1 VRQALQSRFVKPLR
15 VGIQLPEVE
24 REVRWRE
31 VVAIARAAEEGG
43 FDSIWLGDH
52 LLYRGDD
59 RPERGP
65 WDVWTQLAALAA
77 ATERVQLGPLVACTA
92 FHPPGLLARM
102 AASVDEVSGGRLV
115 LGLGAGWNEAE
126 FRAFGIPY
134 ERRVSR
140 FEEAFEI
147 VRRLV
152 AGERVTFHGRY
163 HEVEDAL
170 LLPPPARRIPLM
182 LGANRPRMLSIGLPH
197 VDVWNTWW
205 DEFAND
211 PAHFAELNA
220 GTDAAA
226 ERVGRDPR
234 EIERSAC
241 LLVAV
246 DPSSQERPPNPDAPA
261 LPVEELGAALH
272 TLAEG
277 GADEAIL
284 VAAPITEASVREL
297 AAALPS

>member
-1 VRQALQSRFVKPLR
+1 VR

-24 REVRWRE
+24 RQVRWPE

-52 LLYRGDD
+52 LLYRGGD

-115 LGLGAGWNEAE
+115 LGLGAGWNETE
-126 FRAFGIPY
+126 FRAFGIPFD
-134 ERRVSR
+134 RRVSR

-152 AGERVTFHGRY
+152 AGERVTFSGRFY
-163 HEVEDAL
+163 DVEDAV

-197 VDVWNTWW
+197 VEAWNTWW
-205 DEFAND
+205 DELGND
-211 PAHFAELNA
+211 PARFAELNA

-226 ERVGRDPR
+226 EQVGRDPR

-246 DPSSQERPPNPDAPA
+246 DPSSQERRPNPDAPA
-261 LPVEELGAALH
+261 LRVDDLDAALR

-277 GADEAIL
+277 GADEVIL
-284 VAAPITEASVREL
+284 VALPITEASVREL
-297 AAALPS
+297 AAALPR

>member
-1 VRQALQSRFVKPLR
+1 VR

-24 REVRWRE
+24 REVRWPE

-52 LLYRGDD
+52 LLYRGDG

-77 ATERVQLGPLVACTA
+77 ATEQVRLGPLVACTA
-92 FHPPGLLARM
+92 FHPPGILARM

-115 LGLGAGWNEAE
+115 LGIGAGWNEAE
-126 FRAFGIPY
+126 FRAFGIPFDHH
-134 ERRVSR
+134 VSR

-147 VRRLV
+147 VRRLL
-152 AGERVTFHGRY
+152 AGERVTFSGRFST
-163 HEVEDAL
+163 VEDAV

-182 LGANRPRMLSIGLPH
+182 IGANRPRMLSIALPH
-197 VDVWNTWW
+197 VDAWNTWW
-205 DEFAND
+205 DEFGND
-211 PAHFAELNA
+211 PTRFAELNA

-226 ERVGRDPR
+226 ELVGRDPR
-234 EIERSAC
+234 EVERSAC

-246 DPSSQERPPNPDAPA
+246 DPSSQERQPNPDAPA
-261 LPVEELGAALH
+261 VPLEELGAALQ

-277 GADEAIL
+277 GADEVIL
-284 VAAPITEASVREL
+284 VASPITEASVREL
-297 AAALPS
+297 ADALPS

>member
-1 VRQALQSRFVKPLR
+1 VR

-24 REVRWRE
+24 REVRWPE

-52 LLYRGDD
+52 LLYRGGG

-77 ATERVQLGPLVACTA
+77 ATERVRLGPLVACTA
-92 FHPPGLLARM
+92 FHPPGILARM

-115 LGLGAGWNEAE
+115 LGIGAGWNEAE
-126 FRAFGIPY
+126 FRAFGIPFDHH
-134 ERRVSR
+134 VSR

-147 VRRLV
+147 VRRLL
-152 AGERVTFHGRY
+152 AGERVTFSGRFST
-163 HEVEDAL
+163 VEGAV

-182 LGANRPRMLSIGLPH
+182 IGANRPRMLSIALPH
-197 VDVWNTWW
+197 VDAWNTWW
-205 DEFAND
+205 DEFGND
-211 PAHFAELNA
+211 PTRFAELNA

-226 ERVGRDPR
+226 ELVGRDPR
-234 EIERSAC
+234 EVERSAC

-246 DPSSQERPPNPDAPA
+246 DPSSQERQPNPDAPA
-261 LPVEELGAALH
+261 VPLEELGAALE

-277 GADEAIL
+277 GADEVIL
-284 VAAPITEASVREL
+284 VASPITEASVREL
-297 AAALPS
+297 ADALPS

>member
-1 VRQALQSRFVKPLR
+1 VR

-24 REVRWRE
+24 REVRWPE

-52 LLYRGDD
+52 LLYRGGG

-77 ATERVQLGPLVACTA
+77 ATERVRLGPLVACTA
-92 FHPPGLLARM
+92 FHPPGILARM
-102 AASVDEVSGGRLV
+102 AASVDDVSGGRLV
-115 LGLGAGWNEAE
+115 LGIGAGWNEAE
-126 FRAFGIPY
+126 FRAFGVPFDHH
-134 ERRVSR
+134 VSR

-147 VRRLV
+147 VRRLL
-152 AGERVTFHGRY
+152 AGERVTFSGRFST
-163 HEVEDAL
+163 VEGAV

-182 LGANRPRMLSIGLPH
+182 IGANRPRMLSIALPH
-197 VDVWNTWW
+197 VDAWNTWW
-205 DEFAND
+205 DEFGND
-211 PAHFAELNA
+211 PTRFAELNA

-226 ERVGRDPR
+226 ELVGRDPR
-234 EIERSAC
+234 EVERSAC

-246 DPSSQERPPNPDAPA
+246 DPSSQERQPNPDAPA
-261 LPVEELGAALH
+261 VPLEELGAALE

-277 GADEAIL
+277 GADEVIL
-284 VAAPITEASVREL
+284 VASPITEASVREL
-297 AAALPS
+297 ADALPS

>member
-1 VRQALQSRFVKPLR
+1 MKPLR

-24 REVRWRE
+24 REVRWPE
-31 VVAIARAAEEGG
+31 VVAIARAAEEAG

-52 LLYRGDD
+52 LLYRGDG

-77 ATERVQLGPLVACTA
+77 ATERVRLGPLVACTA
-92 FHPPGLLARM
+92 FHPPGILARM
-102 AASVDEVSGGRLV
+102 AASVDEVSSGRLV
-115 LGLGAGWNEAE
+115 LGIGAGWNETE

-134 ERRVSR
+134 DRRVSR

-152 AGERVTFHGRY
+152 AGERVTFHGRFY
-163 HEVEDAL
+163 DVEDAV

-182 LGANRPRMLSIGLPH
+182 LGANRPRMLSIGLPR
-197 VDVWNTWW
+197 VDAWNTWW
-205 DEFAND
+205 DEFGND
-211 PAHFAELNA
+211 PARFAELNA

-226 ERVGRDPR
+226 ERAGRDPR
-234 EIERSAC
+234 EVERSAC
-241 LLVAV
+241 LLVTV
-246 DPSSQERPPNPDAPA
+246 DPSSQERAPNPDAPA
-261 LPVEELGAALH
+261 LPLEELGAALK

-284 VAAPITEASVREL
+284 VASPITEASVREL

>member
-1 VRQALQSRFVKPLR
+1 MR

-24 REVRWRE
+24 REVRWPE

-52 LLYRGDD
+52 LLYRGGG

-77 ATERVQLGPLVACTA
+77 ATERVRLGPLVACTA
-92 FHPPGLLARM
+92 FHPPGILARM
-102 AASVDEVSGGRLV
+102 AASVDDVSGGRLV
-115 LGLGAGWNEAE
+115 LGIGAGWNEAE
-126 FRAFGIPY
+126 FRAFGIPFDHH
-134 ERRVSR
+134 VSR

-147 VRRLV
+147 VRRLL
-152 AGERVTFHGRY
+152 AGERVTFSGRFST
-163 HEVEDAL
+163 VEGAV

-182 LGANRPRMLSIGLPH
+182 IGANRPRMLSIALPH
-197 VDVWNTWW
+197 VDAWNTWW
-205 DEFAND
+205 DEFGND
-211 PAHFAELNA
+211 PTRFAELNA

-226 ERVGRDPR
+226 ELVGRDPR
-234 EIERSAC
+234 EVERSAC

-246 DPSSQERPPNPDAPA
+246 DPSSQERQPNPDAPA
-261 LPVEELGAALH
+261 VPLEELGAALQ

-277 GADEAIL
+277 GADEVIL
-284 VAAPITEASVREL
+284 VASPITEASVREL
-297 AAALPS
+297 ADALPS